1 MTIQRL
7 RLPCLHAL
15 CAALAGASLLAAC
28 TSGPDY
34 HRPDDQDSPLRNAAQ
49 LASRP
54 VAAPMP
60 SLERWWEGFGD
71 PLLTDIVTRALAQ
84 NLDLA
89 AAMARVAQARAM
101 AQMAGARGLPQGDLN
116 GQAVRNHQ
124 SLHSPLGRIAST
136 VPGYERN
143 QNLFELDAGASWELD
158 LAGAIRRDTQAAD
171 AELEAAQALQL
182 GVRVTVAAEAAD
194 TYFRIRAAQSRIALA
209 QRQVRASAEL
219 GQLVQW
225 RMNDGL
231 ASTGELAQAQARLA
245 EARAGLPPL
254 RIELERQLNR
264 LDVLLGTTPGASAPR
279 LEQPGVEA
287 MVPAIALA
295 TGSAELMRRRPD
307 VIAAERR
314 LAASSARIGVAE
326 AARYPQLSL
335 SALAGFQSLG
345 STGLFSA
352 DSLQARG
359 GLGLRWRLFDFG
371 RIDAEIARARGAN
384 AEALANY
391 RQSMLRATED
401 VENAVT
407 VLVQL
412 EQQSRDLAQQVQA
425 QQQARGNAEQAYR
438 GGVSSLAE
446 VLAEDRQLIAA
457 QDRMAQVHAD
467 NARAAVGLF
476 RAMGGGW

>member
-7 RLPCLHAL
+7 RLPCLSAL

-28 TSGPDY
+28 TSSPDY
-34 HRPDDQDSPLRNAAQ
+34 HRPHYQDPPLRNAAQ

-54 VAAPMP
+54 AAAPMP
-60 SLERWWEGFGD
+60 ALERWWEGFAD
-71 PLLTDIVTRALAQ
+71 PLLADIVTRALAQ

-89 AAMARVAQARAM
+89 AAMARVEQARAV
-101 AQMAGARGLPQGDLN
+101 AQLAGTRGLPQGDLD
-116 GQAVRNHQ
+116 GQAARNHQ
-124 SLHSPLGRIAST
+124 SLHSPLGRIASAM
-136 VPGYERN
+136 PGYQRN
-143 QNLFELDAGASWELD
+143 QNLFEVDAGASWELD
-158 LAGAIRRDTQAAD
+158 LAGAIRRGTQAAD
-171 AELEAAQALQL
+171 AELEATQALQL

-194 TYFRIRAAQSRIALA
+194 AYFRIRAAQGRIALA
-209 QRQVRASAEL
+209 QRQVRASDEL

-231 ASTGELAQAQARLA
+231 ASNGELAQARARLS
-245 EARAGLPPL
+245 EARASLPPL
-254 RIELERQLNR
+254 RIELERQSNR
-264 LDVLLGTTPGASAPR
+264 LDVLLGTTPGANAPR
-279 LEQPGVEA
+279 LNQPAVEA
-287 MVPAIALA
+287 VVPAIALA

-314 LAASSARIGVAE
+314 LAASSARIGMAE

-335 SALAGFQSLG
+335 SALAGLQSLG
-345 STGLFSA
+345 SAGLFSA
-352 DSLQARG
+352 DSLQAQG

-391 RQSMLRATED
+391 RHSMLRATED

-412 EQQSRDLAQQVQA
+412 EQQARDLAQQVQA
-425 QQQARGNAEQAYR
+425 QQLARGNAEQAYQ
-438 GGVSSLAE
+438 GGVSSLAD
-446 VLAEDRQLIAA
+446 VLTEDRLLIAA

>member
-1 MTIQRL
+1 MTTEHTLPSSL
-7 RLPCLHAL
+7 RAL
-15 CAALAGASLLAAC
+15 CAALVGASLLVAC

-34 HRPDDQDSPLRNAAQ
+34 RRPDYQDPPLHNGAQ
-49 LASRP
+49 LAQRT
-54 VAAPMP
+54 ATAPMP
-60 SLERWWEGFGD
+60 PLERWWEGFGD
-71 PLLTDIVTRALAQ
+71 ALLTDIITRALAQ
-84 NLDLA
+84 NLDLS
-89 AAMARVAQARAM
+89 AAMARVDQARAV
-101 AQMAGARGLPQGDLN
+101 AQLAGARGLPQGDIN
-116 GQAVRNHQ
+116 GQAGRNHQ
-124 SLHSPLGRIAST
+124 SLHSPLGRIASAM
-136 VPGYERN
+136 PGYERN
-143 QNLFELDAGASWELD
+143 QNLFELDGGASWELD
-158 LAGAIRRDTQAAD
+158 LAGAIQRGTEAAD
-171 AELEAAQALQL
+171 AELEAAQAMQA

-194 TYFRIRAAQSRIALA
+194 AYFRIRAARARIALA
-209 QRQVRASAEL
+209 QRQVRASADL
-219 GQLVQW
+219 GELVQL

-231 ASTGELAQAQARLA
+231 ASNGEIAQAQARLA
-245 EARAGLPPL
+245 QARATLPPL
-254 RIELERQLNR
+254 HIELERQSNR
-264 LDVLLGTTPGASAPR
+264 LDVLLGVPPGANVLR
-279 LEQPGVEA
+279 LDRPGVDA
-287 MVPAIALA
+287 VVPAISVA

-345 STGLFSA
+345 APGLFTS
-352 DSLQARG
+352 DSLQAQG

-384 AEALANY
+384 AEALATY

-412 EQQSRDLAQQVQA
+412 EQQSRDLAHQVQA
-425 QQQARGNAEQAYR
+425 QQQARGNAEEAYK

-446 VLAEDRQLIAA
+446 VLTEDRLLIAA
-457 QDRMAQVHAD
+457 QDQMAQVHAD